1 MLYEQNE
8 LIFKNEIYDGEKYTL
23 NGSLDARLD
32 LEKIEI
38 TAFINITK
46 KEHES
51 LNKSTSKI
59 KVK

>member
-1 MLYEQNE
+1 MYHG
-8 LIFKNEIYDGEKYTL
+8 DKYTL
-23 NGSLDARLD
+23 GGSLDAKLD

-46 KEHES
+46 KEHEH